1 MEKEYKEK
9 FVDELQEQ
17 VWRKKAMVVFDR
29 TKIPEIEKLIE
40 GKQQE
45 IIALEGVI
53 KNQDDSNTKE
63 SRIVKKKNASE
74 IKEMHKFVSDCQQTI
89 TAIKES
95 LEKEEA
101 RISNLVERISFIE
114 LFNEASYEK

>member
-9 FVDELQEQ
+9 FVDELEEQ

-45 IIALEGVI
+45 IIALEGII
-53 KNQDDSNTKE
+53 KTQDDANTKE
-63 SRIVKKKNASE
+63 SRIAKKKSNLE
-74 IKEMHKFVSDCQQTI
+74 LKDMHKFVSDCQQTI
-89 TAIKES
+89 TAIQES

-101 RISNLVERISFIE
+101 RISNLVERITFIKSFDAE
-114 LFNEASYEK
+114 TYAK